1 MKPAG
6 AREAGRRV
14 RRGPV
19 LRLKRGSPRAPAHPW
34 IFKGEVADASA
45 VEPGAEVT
53 VVDATGRFVG
63 RGYYNPRPGLCCR
76 ILTWRDE
83 ALDAAFLERRLADA
97 VARRAS
103 SEASGP
109 PSLGRLVW
117 SEADGLPGLVVDR
130 YDSVLVVQCGTL
142 GMARRRREIEAAL
155 GRVLGELAVFNK
167 DEDGP
172 AQLEGFEPAH
182 GWAGRAGPATVEV
195 DEGGVRFTVTLGAG
209 HKTGLY
215 LDQSQNHRRAAGLA
229 ADQDVLDAFC
239 YTGGF
244 ACHALRGGARR
255 AVLID
260 SSLEALAAARQNL
273 ALNGVAERAELVAAN
288 VFDELRRLERAGAR
302 FGLVVLDPPPFAR
315 SRTRLDAAVRG
326 YKEINLRAMR
336 LLDRG
341 GDLLTFSCS
350 HHVPQARFEELCRDA
365 AVDAGVSLR
374 LVAPLS
380 QASDHPVILTIPE
393 TRYLK
398 GLHLEAL

>member
-1 MKPAG
+1 
-6 AREAGRRV
+6 V
-14 RRGPV
+14 
-19 LRLKRGSPRAPAHPW
+19 PAHPW

-229 ADQDVLDAFC
+229 ADRDVLDAFC

-302 FGLVVLDPPPFAR
+302 FGLVVLDPP
-315 SRTRLDAAVRG
+315 
-326 YKEINLRAMR
+326 LRAESDPARRRGAR
-336 LLDRG
+336 LQ
-341 GDLLTFSCS
+341 GDQ
-350 HHVPQARFEELCRDA
+350 PPRDA
-365 AVDAGVSLR
+365 APRSRGGPSHVLVLAPRAPGALRGALPRRRGRRGGITPARRPALPGERPSGHSHDPRNPLPEGLAPRSAVTDRRAGRRRSLSKP
-374 LVAPLS
+374 VAS
-380 QASDHPVILTIPE
+380 
-393 TRYLK
+393 
-398 GLHLEAL
+398 GG